1 MGCKLCHNAICIAK
15 WYSSCGMGW
24 NLHHYKPG
32 CIQKCQNTYNMGK
45 TVPTNVFKSK
55 MVGRRFRHNV
65 ICPTKWHLSC
75 GMGRS
80 FCYSDPGS
88 LKTLLCILGVFQ
100 VSKQED
106 GFLTLPQCYLY
117 HQMVFKLCNGVGTS
131 SIISLGVFRSV
142 RTLAPSVKL
151 SWEC

>member
-1 MGCKLCHNAICIAK
+1 MARPACTHNHLRYICDAETK
-15 WYSSCGMGW
+15 D
-24 NLHHYKPG
+24 K
-32 CIQKCQNTYNMGK
+32 CILGVWVMRESTVGK

-106 GFLTLPQCYLY
+106 GFLTLPRCYLY

>member
-1 MGCKLCHNAICIAK
+1 MMGCKPCHNAICIAI

-55 MVGRRFRHNV
+55 MVGQRFCHNA

-75 GMGRS
+75 RMGQS
-80 FCYSDPGS
+80 LHYSDP
-88 LKTLLCILGVFQ
+88 
-100 VSKQED
+100 
-106 GFLTLPQCYLY
+106 
-117 HQMVFKLCNGVGTS
+117 
-131 SIISLGVFRSV
+131 
-142 RTLAPSVKL
+142 
-151 SWEC
+151 

>member
-1 MGCKLCHNAICIAK
+1 MMGCKLCHNAICIAK
-15 WYSSCGMGW
+15 WYSSCGMGQ
-24 NLHHYKPG
+24 NLRHYKPG

-55 MVGRRFRHNV
+55 MVCQRFHHNA

-80 FCYSDPGS
+80 LRYSGPGS
-88 LKTLLCILGVFQ
+88 FKTLLCILGVFQ

-106 GFLTLPQCYLY
+106 GLLTLPQCYLY
-117 HQMVFKLCNGVGTS
+117 HQMVFKLCNGS
-131 SIISLGVFRSV
+131 EPPPL
-142 RTLAPSVKL
+142 
-151 SWEC
+151 